1 MRERQKKTVWT
12 DEDISPVHVC
22 TIVENNINTEA
33 IKHSGNFKSPLL
45 QQFAMV
51 IYA

>member
-22 TIVENNINTEA
+22 TIVENNITEA
-33 IKHSGNFKSPLL
+33 IKHSVNFKSPLL

-51 IYA
+51 IYD